1 MNFLNKKTFHIEITE
16 LENIEPLEVEGAD
29 QLINAVIELNERFIA
44 SGESGHLLAEKYLST
59 KKKDTRLY
67 AMRLDFPMAEDTD
80 FDALLYD
87 FHTRKPLDFKLEAKA
102 PVVMPQ
108 EENKVKAEPNPAF
121 VQVVERFDDEA
132 VEADNELSTAFEE
145 IVDTVAPSV
154 EQSPETAPEVLT
166 RDEVASIVAD
176 TVASVVAEKEDEI
189 NRLKTLLEQKEK
201 EQAPAPTRSKE
212 NHEEV
217 SDEQRSTD
225 DANALVVDE
234 EMTVTPSDDDI
245 QDVIATAKA
254 EMKKQLDRFVSS
266 EKKQIDE
273 DMKLLDKRNKI
284 EEELT
289 SKSSLSLE
297 VTLENIKTSLKQE
310 KEQLV
315 TEENKR
321 HKEKLTSLDAQF
333 SQSEKEQ
340 IEEATQTSKEKLAS
354 DIEAEKE
361 RQTKQLERIYQA
373 KAEELKIRQKE
384 VNDGLKTSMKDALT
398 GFNTAHNQVI
408 KDIEFHDTKA
418 PLRAVVG
425 LR

>member
-1 MNFLNKKTFHIEITE
+1 MIILGKKTFHIEITE

-29 QLINAVIELNERFIA
+29 QLINAVIELNERFIT
-44 SGESGHLLAEKYLST
+44 SGESGHLLAGKYLST

-102 PVVMPQ
+102 PVIMPQ
-108 EENKVKAEPNPAF
+108 EENKVKAEANPAF
-121 VQVVERFDDEA
+121 VQLVERFDDEA
-132 VEADNELSTAFEE
+132 VEADSEPNTALEE
-145 IVDTVAPSV
+145 NVEVVAPPV
-154 EQSPETAPEVLT
+154 EKSPEIRQEVLT

-176 TVASVVAEKEDEI
+176 TVASVMAEKEQ
-189 NRLKTLLEQKEK
+189 EQE
-201 EQAPAPTRSKE
+201 PAPILPKE
-212 NHEEV
+212 SHEGV
-217 SDEQRSTD
+217 SDEQSSSP
-225 DANALVVDE
+225 DANTFAVDKE
-234 EMTVTPSDDDI
+234 IAVGPSDDDI

-273 DMKLLDKRNKI
+273 DMKLLDKRDKI

-289 SKSSLSLE
+289 AKSSLSLE

-310 KEQLV
+310 KNQLV
-315 TEENKR
+315 TEENNR
-321 HKEKLTSLDAQF
+321 HKEKLDSLDAQF

-340 IEEATQTSKEKLAS
+340 IYEATQTSKEKLAS

-408 KDIEFHDTKA
+408 KDIEFHDNKV
-418 PLRAVVG
+418 PLRAVGG

>member
-1 MNFLNKKTFHIEITE
+1 MIILGKKTFHIEITE

-29 QLINAVIELNERFIA
+29 QLINAVIELNERFIT
-44 SGESGHLLAEKYLST
+44 SGESGHLLAGKYLST

-102 PVVMPQ
+102 PVIMPQ
-108 EENKVKAEPNPAF
+108 EENKVKAEANPAF
-121 VQVVERFDDEA
+121 VQLVERFDDEA
-132 VEADNELSTAFEE
+132 VEADSEPNTALEE
-145 IVDTVAPSV
+145 NVEVVAPPV
-154 EQSPETAPEVLT
+154 EKSPEIRQEVLT

-176 TVASVVAEKEDEI
+176 TVASVMAEKEDEI
-189 NRLKTLLEQKEK
+189 NRLKGLLAEKEK
-201 EQAPAPTRSKE
+201 EQEPAPILPKE
-212 NHEEV
+212 SHEGV
-217 SDEQRSTD
+217 SDEQSSSP
-225 DANALVVDE
+225 DANAFAVDKE
-234 EMTVTPSDDDI
+234 IAVGPSDDDI

-273 DMKLLDKRNKI
+273 DMKLLDKRDKI

-289 SKSSLSLE
+289 AKSSLSLE

-310 KEQLV
+310 KNQLV
-315 TEENKR
+315 TEENNR
-321 HKEKLTSLDAQF
+321 HKEKLDSLDAQF

-340 IEEATQTSKEKLAS
+340 IYEATQTSKEKLAS

-408 KDIEFHDTKA
+408 KDIEFHDNKV
-418 PLRAVVG
+418 PLRAVGG

>member
-1 MNFLNKKTFHIEITE
+1 MNFFNKKTFHIEITE

-29 QLINAVIELNERFIA
+29 QLINAVIELNERFIT

-102 PVVMPQ
+102 PVIMPQ
-108 EENKVKAEPNPAF
+108 EENKVKAEANPAF

-132 VEADNELSTAFEE
+132 VEADSEPSTALEE
-145 IVDTVAPSV
+145 TAEKVAPPV

-166 RDEVASIVAD
+166 REEVASIVAD

-189 NRLKTLLEQKEK
+189 NRLKALLEQK

-212 NHEEV
+212 SPEEV
-217 SDEQRSTD
+217 IHEQSSNDDTNTIIDDE
-225 DANALVVDE
+225 LI
-234 EMTVTPSDDDI
+234 TVTPSDDDI

-266 EKKQIDE
+266 EKNQIDE
-273 DMKLLDKRNKI
+273 DMKLLDKRDKI

-289 SKSSLSLE
+289 AKSSLSLE

-310 KEQLV
+310 KDQLV
-315 TEENKR
+315 TEENNR
-321 HKEKLTSLDAQF
+321 HKEKLASLDTQF

-354 DIEAEKE
+354 DIEAERE